1 MNLVAPSISK
11 DILLK
16 GKMKQVC
23 DEIVF
28 FAVSFGILYFH
39 KRLGQA
45 LNCSSFFVTNFHSSY
60 HQGSLTSQ
68 FPKLEKAHKL
78 QVPPT
83 MAFSRLKWLL
93 LQLLPSTI
101 SRTAAQADKI
111 ETLTKKPEAKPE
123 QKRLGQ
129 VTDKAEH
136 PKVHPMLKLKPC
148 PTETSMDGLCPQSW
162 NELEDA
168 WTLTWVLSLQQVPQ
182 TLEFQWF
189 PTLPHDWPYLYPF
202 RGKAWIWEGCR
213 R

>member
-1 MNLVAPSISK
+1 MFCLHCHRTGTSPSPHPRGGFKADVTRAPEYPLNKNTEHLWRASDFLKHWGIVNLVAPSISK

-83 MAFSRLKWLL
+83 MAFSRLK
-93 LQLLPSTI
+93 
-101 SRTAAQADKI
+101 
-111 ETLTKKPEAKPE
+111 
-123 QKRLGQ
+123 
-129 VTDKAEH
+129 
-136 PKVHPMLKLKPC
+136 
-148 PTETSMDGLCPQSW
+148 
-162 NELEDA
+162 
-168 WTLTWVLSLQQVPQ
+168 
-182 TLEFQWF
+182 
-189 PTLPHDWPYLYPF
+189 
-202 RGKAWIWEGCR
+202 
-213 R
+213 